1 VAVNDA
7 PRPIEALARGLR
19 VLEVLSRTTGSMGNG
34 QIARATGLP
43 PSTVSRLTDS
53 LVQLGYLRVDPD
65 SGAYR
70 LTPKN
75 LRLGYPILDNLPLG
89 GRAERALEALH
100 GQTRMTAAI
109 AIRDDL
115 HMTFVS
121 VARSRRPGAVPL
133 SVGGRLPLATSA
145 AGIAFLNSM
154 PEPDRSRLAARVRRD
169 MDRRCLP
176 IARFDEFLEQ
186 PVDEAIV
193 SLGNW
198 NQSFGGIARTFVAGG
213 ELYAMALSARVE
225 ELEIPG
231 RIESVTAAL
240 DEAIAAV
247 TD

>member
-1 VAVNDA
+1 MTDA
-7 PRPIEALARGLR
+7 PKPIEALARGLR
-19 VLEVLSRTTGSMGNG
+19 VLEVLSRASGSMGNG

-100 GQTRMTAAI
+100 SDTRMTAAI

-133 SVGGRLPLATSA
+133 AVGGRLPLATSA
-145 AGIAFLNSM
+145 AGLAYLNSM
-154 PEPDRSRLAARVRRD
+154 PEPDRSRLASRVRRD
-169 MDRRCLP
+169 LGRRGLSP
-176 IARFDEFLEQ
+176 KALDEHL
-186 PVDEAIV
+186 VHSADEAVV

-198 NQSFGGIARTFVAGG
+198 NQSFGGIARTFIAGG
-213 ELYAMALSARVE
+213 ELYSMAISARVD

-231 RIESVTAAL
+231 TIESATTAL
-240 DEAIAAV
+240 NDAIAAV